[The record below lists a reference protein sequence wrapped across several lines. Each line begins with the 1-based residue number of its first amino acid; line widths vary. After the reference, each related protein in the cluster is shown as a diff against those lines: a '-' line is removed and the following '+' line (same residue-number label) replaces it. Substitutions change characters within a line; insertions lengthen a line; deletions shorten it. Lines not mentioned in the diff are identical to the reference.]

1 MKKKTKIMIKK
12 YKNLKRR
19 NNKTKNE
26 KTKKKLILVFTYV
39 FLIILTQII

>member
-1 MKKKTKIMIKK
+1 MIKK

-26 KTKKKLILVFTYV
+26 KTKKKLILLFTYV